1 MSKFNYLQNGKVPNG
16 VMNGAAAPVHSNGH
30 HHQNGHS
37 NGNRNG
43 CDSLPAA
50 EAFQQKATTSGP
62 FHMPRT
68 EHVGYTYDTL
78 QEIANY
84 LLARTELRPKV
95 GIICGSGLGT
105 LADQLTDV
113 DSFDYET
120 IPHFPVST
128 VAGHVGR
135 LVFGYLAG
143 VPVMCMQGRFHHY
156 EGYPLAKCSMPVR
169 VMHLIGCTHLIA
181 TNAAGGANPKYR
193 VGDIMLIKDHINLMG
208 FAGNNPLQGPN
219 DERFGPRF
227 FGMAN
232 TYDPKLI
239 QTAKVIARQI
249 GIENELREGVYT
261 CLGGPNFETVAE
273 VKMLAMLGVDAIG
286 MSTVHEII
294 TARHC
299 GMTCLAFSLITNMCT
314 MSYEEEEEHCHES
327 IVGVGKNREKT
338 LGEFVSRIVKH
349 IQYETKNYGSYE
361 MVQEI
366 ATYLLGRTRIRPQCG
381 IICGS
386 GLGCLADQLTDVDSF
401 DYETIPHFPIST
413 VPGHKGR
420 LVFGFLAGVPV
431 LCMQGRFHYYEGYSL
446 AKCSMP
452 VRVMRLVGCTH
463 LIATN
468 AAGATNNNFHV
479 GDIMLIRD
487 HINLMGFAG
496 NCPLLGPNDDRFG
509 PRFLGMAKAYDPT
522 MLQTAK
528 DVAKFVP
535 GLPNILREGVYCC
548 VGGPN
553 FETVAEGRLLSLLG
567 VDAIGMSTV
576 HEIITARHCGMT
588 CFAFS
593 LITNMCTMSYEEE
606 EEHCHE
612 TFVDVGRQLE
622 GRICELVTRLVGT
635 MRESNGRKE

>member
-1 MSKFNYLQNGKVPNG
+1 
-16 VMNGAAAPVHSNGH
+16 
-30 HHQNGHS
+30 
-37 NGNRNG
+37 
-43 CDSLPAA
+43 
-50 EAFQQKATTSGP
+50 
-62 FHMPRT
+62 
-68 EHVGYTYDTL
+68 
-78 QEIANY
+78 
-84 LLARTELRPKV
+84 
-95 GIICGSGLGT
+95 
-105 LADQLTDV
+105 
-113 DSFDYET
+113 
-120 IPHFPVST
+120 
-128 VAGHVGR
+128 
-135 LVFGYLAG
+135 
-143 VPVMCMQGRFHHY
+143 
-156 EGYPLAKCSMPVR
+156 
-169 VMHLIGCTHLIA
+169 
-181 TNAAGGANPKYR
+181 
-193 VGDIMLIKDHINLMG
+193 
-208 FAGNNPLQGPN
+208 
-219 DERFGPRF
+219 
-227 FGMAN
+227 MAN

-299 GMTCLAFSLITNMCT
+299 GMTCFAFSLITNMCT
-314 MSYEEEEEHCHES
+314 MSYDEEEEHCHES
-327 IVGVGKNREKT
+327 IVGVV
-338 LGEFVSRIVKH
+338 LFSPLVIVHKH
-349 IQYETKNYGSYE
+349 LSTPAASYGSYE

-366 ATYLLGRTRIRPQCG
+366 ATYLLDRTRIRPRCG

-463 LIATN
+463 LIVTN
-468 AAGATNNNFHV
+468 AAGATNSNLHV
-479 GDIMLIRD
+479 GDIMLIKD

-509 PRFLGMAKAYDPT
+509 PRFLGMAKAYDPG
-522 MLQTAK
+522 MLQVAK
-528 DVAKFVP
+528 DVAKCVP
-535 GLPNILREGVYCC
+535 GLSSILREGVYCC

-553 FETVAEGRLLSLLG
+553 FETVAEGRLLALLG

-622 GRICELVTRLVGT
+622 GRICELVTRVVGT